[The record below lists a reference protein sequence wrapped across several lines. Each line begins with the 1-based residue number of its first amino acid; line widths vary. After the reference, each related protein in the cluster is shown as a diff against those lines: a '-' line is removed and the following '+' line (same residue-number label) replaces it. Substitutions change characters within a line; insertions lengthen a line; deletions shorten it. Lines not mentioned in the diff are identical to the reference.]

1 MPASNVLDDIRKLIT
16 YKGFTKLALARF
28 ISNVGNGITP
38 IAMSFGVLGLPNGTA
53 SQLSLVLGSQM
64 IPLLLFMLFGGV
76 VGDRY
81 KRNKIVGGSDILGS
95 AFVLVSASSFIFG
108 FVSIPLLCAMGAL
121 FGVLNALWWPAFS
134 GVLPEILPKDQLQR
148 GNSVIGLL
156 TNFGYTGGALVG
168 GVLVTLFGSG
178 WALAVDAL
186 SFFIAGAL
194 VWSIDLPKIIR
205 DESGTMFHQLR
216 QGWREFISRRWVVS
230 VVIAFTFINLAYE
243 STIGVLGPLATKE
256 NGYGPKEWSLV
267 LAISTVGMIITG
279 LLLLKVRLRKPLLYG
294 ITPMLFMAGWIFSL
308 TFGIHIWIP
317 IAISFFAGVAIEIFY
332 VAWSTSMQQNIP
344 EESYSRVVS
353 YDALGSYALA
363 PLGLIFIGPVA
374 ENIGTKNAL
383 YILSALVFIATVSA
397 LSVREVREVREVR
410 NEA

>member
-1 MPASNVLDDIRKLIT
+1 MHASNALDDLRALGA
-16 YKGFTKLALARF
+16 YRGFTKLALARF
-28 ISNVGNGITP
+28 ISNLGNGITP
-38 IAMSFGVLGLPNGTA
+38 IALSFGVLGLPNGSA

-76 VGDRY
+76 IGDRY

-134 GVLPEILPKDQLQR
+134 GVLPEILPKEQLQR

-156 TNFGYTGGALVG
+156 TNFGYTAGALVG
-168 GVLVTLFGSG
+168 GILVAFAGSG
-178 WALAVDAL
+178 WALAVDAF
-186 SFFIAGAL
+186 SFFIAGVL

-205 DESGTMFHQLR
+205 DESGTMFHQLVV
-216 QGWREFISRRWVVS
+216 GWREFIARKWVVS

-256 NGYGPKEWSLV
+256 SGYGPREWSLV
-267 LAISTVGMIITG
+267 LAVSTVGMIITG
-279 LLLLKVRLRKPLLYG
+279 LVLLKVRLTKPLVYG
-294 ITPMLFMAGWIFSL
+294 ITPMLLMATWIFSI
-308 TFGIHIWIP
+308 TFSADIWIP
-317 IAISFFAGVAIEIFY
+317 IIVAFFAGVAIEIFY
-332 VAWSTSMQQNIP
+332 VAWSTSMQHNIP
-344 EESYSRVVS
+344 EEAYSRVVS

-363 PLGLIFIGPVA
+363 PLGLIFIGPLA
-374 ENIGTKNAL
+374 EQIGTKNAL
-383 YILSALVFIATVSA
+383 YILAALVFVAAIGA
-397 LSVREVREVREVR
+397 LSVREVRQVR

>member
-1 MPASNVLDDIRKLIT
+1 MPASNALDDLRALGA
-16 YKGFTKLALARF
+16 YRGFTKLALARF
-28 ISNVGNGITP
+28 ISNLGNGITP
-38 IAMSFGVLGLPNGTA
+38 IALSFGVLGLPNGSA

-76 VGDRY
+76 IGDRY

-134 GVLPEILPKDQLQR
+134 GVLPEILPKEQLQR

-156 TNFGYTGGALVG
+156 TNFGYTAGALVG
-168 GVLVTLFGSG
+168 GILVAFAGSG
-178 WALAVDAL
+178 WALAVDAF
-186 SFFIAGAL
+186 SFFIAGVL

-205 DESGTMFHQLR
+205 DESGTMFHQLVV
-216 QGWREFISRRWVVS
+216 GWREFIARKWVVS

-256 NGYGPKEWSLV
+256 SGYGPREWSLV
-267 LAISTVGMIITG
+267 LAVSTVGMIITG
-279 LLLLKVRLRKPLLYG
+279 LVLLKVRLTKPLVYG
-294 ITPMLFMAGWIFSL
+294 ITPMLLMATWIFSI
-308 TFGIHIWIP
+308 TFSADIWIP
-317 IAISFFAGVAIEIFY
+317 IIVAFFAGVAIEIFY
-332 VAWSTSMQQNIP
+332 VAWSTSMQHNIP
-344 EESYSRVVS
+344 EEAYSRVVS
-353 YDALGSYALA
+353 YDALGSFALA
-363 PLGLIFIGPVA
+363 PLGLIFIGPLA
-374 ENIGTKNAL
+374 EQIGTKNAL
-383 YILSALVFIATVSA
+383 YILAALVFVAAIGA
-397 LSVREVREVREVR
+397 LSVREVRQVR

>member
-1 MPASNVLDDIRKLIT
+1 MPAFSALDDLRALAG

-28 ISNVGNGITP
+28 ISNLGNGITP
-38 IAMSFGVLGLPNGTA
+38 IALSFGVLGLPNGSA

-76 VGDRY
+76 IGDRY

-121 FGVLNALWWPAFS
+121 FGLLNALWWPAFS

-156 TNFGYTGGALVG
+156 SNFGYTGGALVG
-168 GVLVTLFGSG
+168 GILVAFAGSG

-186 SFFIAGAL
+186 SFFIAGVL
-194 VWSIDLPKIIR
+194 VWSIDLPRIIR
-205 DESGTMFHQLR
+205 DDSSTMFHQLVV
-216 QGWREFISRRWVVS
+216 GWREFIARKWVVS
-230 VVIAFTFINLAYE
+230 VVISFTFINLAYE

-256 NGYGPKEWSLV
+256 SGYGPREWSLV
-267 LAISTVGMIITG
+267 LAVSTVGMIVTG
-279 LLLLKVRLRKPLLYG
+279 LVLLKVQLTKPLVYG
-294 ITPMLFMAGWIFSL
+294 ITPMLLMAVWIFSI
-308 TFGIHIWIP
+308 TFSADIWIP
-317 IAISFFAGVAIEIFY
+317 IAIAFFAGVAIEIFY
-332 VAWSTSMQQNIP
+332 VAWSTSMQHNIP
-344 EESYSRVVS
+344 EEAYSRVVS

-363 PLGLIFIGPVA
+363 PLGLIFIGPLA
-374 ENIGTKNAL
+374 EHIGTKNAL
-383 YILSALVFIATVSA
+383 YLLAALVFIAATGA
-397 LSVREVREVREVR
+397 LSVREVRQVR

>member
-1 MPASNVLDDIRKLIT
+1 MPASSALNDIRALSA

-28 ISNVGNGITP
+28 ISNLGNGITP
-38 IAMSFGVLGLPNGTA
+38 VAMSFGILGLPNGSA

-95 AFVLVSASSFIFG
+95 AFVMVSASSFIFG

-121 FGVLNALWWPAFS
+121 FGLLNALWWPAFS
-134 GVLPEILPKDQLQR
+134 GVLPEILPKEQLQR

-156 TNFGYTGGALVG
+156 TNFGYTAGALVG
-168 GVLVTLFGSG
+168 GALVAIAGSG

-186 SFFIAGAL
+186 SFFIAGVL
-194 VWSIDLPKIIR
+194 VWSIDLPRIIR
-205 DESGTMFHQLR
+205 DESGTMFQQLKE
-216 QGWREFISRRWVVS
+216 GWREFISRKWVVS

-256 NGYGPKEWSLV
+256 SGYGPREWSLV
-267 LAISTVGMIITG
+267 LAVSTVGMIITG
-279 LLLLKVRLRKPLLYG
+279 LLLLKVQLRKPLIYG
-294 ITPMLFMAGWIFSL
+294 ITPMLFMAIWIFSIS
-308 TFGIHIWIP
+308 FSVDIWIP
-317 IAISFFAGVAIEIFY
+317 IVISFFAGVAIEIFY
-332 VAWSTSMQQNIP
+332 VAWSTSMQHNIP

-363 PLGLIFIGPVA
+363 PLGLIFIGPLA
-374 ENIGTKNAL
+374 EQIGTKNAL
-383 YILSALVFIATVSA
+383 YILAGLVLVATISA
-397 LSVREVREVREVR
+397 LSVREVRQVR
-410 NEA
+410 NET

>member
-1 MPASNVLDDIRKLIT
+1 MPAFSALDDLRALVA

-28 ISNVGNGITP
+28 ISNLGNGITP
-38 IAMSFGVLGLPNGTA
+38 IALSFGVLGLPNGSA

-76 VGDRY
+76 IGDRY

-134 GVLPEILPKDQLQR
+134 GVLPEILPKEQLQR

-156 TNFGYTGGALVG
+156 SNFGYTAGALVG
-168 GVLVTLFGSG
+168 GILVAFAGSG
-178 WALAVDAL
+178 WALAVDAF
-186 SFFIAGAL
+186 SFFIAGVL

-205 DESGTMFHQLR
+205 DESGTMFHQLVV
-216 QGWREFISRRWVVS
+216 GWREFIARKWVVS

-256 NGYGPKEWSLV
+256 SGYGPREWSLV
-267 LAISTVGMIITG
+267 LAVSTVGMILTG
-279 LLLLKVRLRKPLLYG
+279 LVLLKVRLTKPLVYG
-294 ITPMLFMAGWIFSL
+294 ITPMLFMATWIFSI
-308 TFGIHIWIP
+308 TFSADIWIP
-317 IAISFFAGVAIEIFY
+317 IIAAFFAGVAIEIFY
-332 VAWSTSMQQNIP
+332 VAWSTSMQHNIP
-344 EESYSRVVS
+344 EEAYSRVIS

-363 PLGLIFIGPVA
+363 PLGLIFIGPLA
-374 ENIGTKNAL
+374 EQIGTKNAL
-383 YILSALVFIATVSA
+383 YILAALVFVAAIGA
-397 LSVREVREVREVR
+397 LSVREVRQVR

>member
-1 MPASNVLDDIRKLIT
+1 MPAFSALDDLRALVA

-28 ISNVGNGITP
+28 ISNLGNGITP
-38 IAMSFGVLGLPNGTA
+38 IALSFGVLGLPNGSA

-76 VGDRY
+76 IGDRY

-134 GVLPEILPKDQLQR
+134 GVLPEILPKEQLQR

-156 TNFGYTGGALVG
+156 SNFGYTAGALVG
-168 GVLVTLFGSG
+168 GILVAFAGSG
-178 WALAVDAL
+178 WALAVDAF
-186 SFFIAGAL
+186 SFFIAGVL

-205 DESGTMFHQLR
+205 DESGTMFHQLVV
-216 QGWREFISRRWVVS
+216 GWREFMARKWVVS

-256 NGYGPKEWSLV
+256 SGYGPREWSLV
-267 LAISTVGMIITG
+267 LAVSTVGMILTG
-279 LLLLKVRLRKPLLYG
+279 LVLLKVRLTKPLVYG
-294 ITPMLFMAGWIFSL
+294 ITPMLLMATWIFSI
-308 TFGIHIWIP
+308 TFSADIWIP
-317 IAISFFAGVAIEIFY
+317 IIVAFFAGVAIEIFY
-332 VAWSTSMQQNIP
+332 VAWSTSMQHNIP
-344 EESYSRVVS
+344 EEAYSRVIS

-363 PLGLIFIGPVA
+363 PLGLIFIGPLA
-374 ENIGTKNAL
+374 EQIGTKNAL
-383 YILSALVFIATVSA
+383 YILAALVFVAAIGA
-397 LSVREVREVREVR
+397 LSVREVRQVR

>member
-1 MPASNVLDDIRKLIT
+1 MPAFSALDDLRALVA

-28 ISNVGNGITP
+28 ISNLGNGITP
-38 IAMSFGVLGLPNGTA
+38 IALSFGVLGLPNGSA

-76 VGDRY
+76 IGDRY

-134 GVLPEILPKDQLQR
+134 GVLPEILPKEQLQR

-156 TNFGYTGGALVG
+156 SNFGYTAGALVG
-168 GVLVTLFGSG
+168 GILVAFAGSG
-178 WALAVDAL
+178 WALAVDAF
-186 SFFIAGAL
+186 SFFIAGVL

-205 DESGTMFHQLR
+205 DESGTMFHQLVV
-216 QGWREFISRRWVVS
+216 GWREFIARKWVVS

-256 NGYGPKEWSLV
+256 SGYGPREWSLV
-267 LAISTVGMIITG
+267 LAVSTVGMILTG
-279 LLLLKVRLRKPLLYG
+279 LVLLKVRLTKPLVYG
-294 ITPMLFMAGWIFSL
+294 ITPMLLMATWIFSI
-308 TFGIHIWIP
+308 TFSADIWIP
-317 IAISFFAGVAIEIFY
+317 IIVAFFAGVAIEIFY
-332 VAWSTSMQQNIP
+332 VAWSTSMQHNIP
-344 EESYSRVVS
+344 EEAYSRVIS

-363 PLGLIFIGPVA
+363 PLGLIFIGPLA
-374 ENIGTKNAL
+374 EQIGTKNAL
-383 YILSALVFIATVSA
+383 YILAALVFVAAIGA
-397 LSVREVREVREVR
+397 LSVREVRQVR
-410 NEA
+410 NET

>member
-1 MPASNVLDDIRKLIT
+1 MPASNALDDLRALGA
-16 YKGFTKLALARF
+16 YRGFTKLALARF
-28 ISNVGNGITP
+28 ISNLGNGLTP
-38 IAMSFGVLGLPNGTA
+38 IALSFGVLGLPNGSA

-76 VGDRY
+76 IGDRY

-134 GVLPEILPKDQLQR
+134 GVLPEILPKEQLQR

-156 TNFGYTGGALVG
+156 TNFGYTAGALVG
-168 GVLVTLFGSG
+168 GILVAFAGSG
-178 WALAVDAL
+178 WALAVDAF
-186 SFFIAGAL
+186 SFFIAGVL

-205 DESGTMFHQLR
+205 DESGTMFHQLVV
-216 QGWREFISRRWVVS
+216 GWREFIARKWVVS

-256 NGYGPKEWSLV
+256 SGYGPREWSLV
-267 LAISTVGMIITG
+267 LAVSTVGMIITG
-279 LLLLKVRLRKPLLYG
+279 LVLLKVRLTKPLVYG
-294 ITPMLFMAGWIFSL
+294 ITPMLLMATWIFSI
-308 TFGIHIWIP
+308 TFSADIWIP
-317 IAISFFAGVAIEIFY
+317 IIVAFFAGVAIEIFY
-332 VAWSTSMQQNIP
+332 VAWSTSMQHNIP
-344 EESYSRVVS
+344 EEAYSRVVS

-363 PLGLIFIGPVA
+363 PLGLIFIGPLA
-374 ENIGTKNAL
+374 EQIGTKNAL
-383 YILSALVFIATVSA
+383 YILAALVFVAAIGA
-397 LSVREVREVREVR
+397 LSVREVRQVR

>member
-1 MPASNVLDDIRKLIT
+1 MPAFSALDDLRALVA

-28 ISNVGNGITP
+28 ISNLGNGITP
-38 IAMSFGVLGLPNGTA
+38 IALSFGVLGLPNGSA

-76 VGDRY
+76 IGDRY

-134 GVLPEILPKDQLQR
+134 GVLPEILPKEQLQR

-156 TNFGYTGGALVG
+156 SNFGYTAGALVG
-168 GVLVTLFGSG
+168 GILVAFAGSG
-178 WALAVDAL
+178 WALAVDAF
-186 SFFIAGAL
+186 SFFIAGVL

-205 DESGTMFHQLR
+205 DESGTMFHQLVV
-216 QGWREFISRRWVVS
+216 GWREFMARKWVVS

-256 NGYGPKEWSLV
+256 SGYGPREWSLV
-267 LAISTVGMIITG
+267 LAVSTVGMILTG
-279 LLLLKVRLRKPLLYG
+279 LVLLKVRLTKPLVYG
-294 ITPMLFMAGWIFSL
+294 ITPMLLMATWIFSI
-308 TFGIHIWIP
+308 TFSADIWIP
-317 IAISFFAGVAIEIFY
+317 IIVAFFAGVAIEIFY
-332 VAWSTSMQQNIP
+332 VAWSTSMQHNIP
-344 EESYSRVVS
+344 EEAYSRVIS

-363 PLGLIFIGPVA
+363 PLGLIFIGPLA
-374 ENIGTKNAL
+374 EQIGTKNAL
-383 YILSALVFIATVSA
+383 YILAALVFVAAIGA
-397 LSVREVREVREVR
+397 LSVREVRQVR
-410 NEA
+410 NET

>member
-1 MPASNVLDDIRKLIT
+1 MPVFSALDDLRALAG

-28 ISNVGNGITP
+28 ISNLGNGITP
-38 IAMSFGVLGLPNGTA
+38 IALSFGVLGLPNGSA

-76 VGDRY
+76 IGDRY

-121 FGVLNALWWPAFS
+121 FGLLNALWWPAFS

-156 TNFGYTGGALVG
+156 SNFGYTGGALVG
-168 GVLVTLFGSG
+168 GIVVAFAGSG

-186 SFFIAGAL
+186 SFFIAGVL
-194 VWSIDLPKIIR
+194 VWSIDLPRIIR
-205 DESGTMFHQLR
+205 DDSGTMFHQLVV
-216 QGWREFISRRWVVS
+216 GWREFIARKWVVS

-256 NGYGPKEWSLV
+256 SGYGPREWSLV
-267 LAISTVGMIITG
+267 LAVSTVGMIVTG
-279 LLLLKVRLRKPLLYG
+279 LVLLKVQLTKPLVYG
-294 ITPMLFMAGWIFSL
+294 ITPMLLMAVWIFSI
-308 TFGIHIWIP
+308 TFSTDIWIP
-317 IAISFFAGVAIEIFY
+317 IAIAFFAGVAIEIFY
-332 VAWSTSMQQNIP
+332 VAWSTSMQHNIP
-344 EESYSRVVS
+344 EEAYSRVVS

-363 PLGLIFIGPVA
+363 PLGLIFIGPLA
-374 ENIGTKNAL
+374 EHIGTKNAL
-383 YILSALVFIATVSA
+383 YLLAALVFIAATGA
-397 LSVREVREVREVR
+397 LSVREVRQVR

>member
-1 MPASNVLDDIRKLIT
+1 MPAFSALDNLRALVA

-28 ISNVGNGITP
+28 ISNLGNGITP
-38 IAMSFGVLGLPNGTA
+38 IALSFGVLGLPNGSA

-76 VGDRY
+76 IGDRY

-134 GVLPEILPKDQLQR
+134 GVLPEILPKEQLQR

-156 TNFGYTGGALVG
+156 SNFGYTAGALVG
-168 GVLVTLFGSG
+168 GILVAFAGSG
-178 WALAVDAL
+178 WALAVDAF
-186 SFFIAGAL
+186 SFFIAGVL

-205 DESGTMFHQLR
+205 DESGTMFHQLVV
-216 QGWREFISRRWVVS
+216 GWREFMARKWVVS

-256 NGYGPKEWSLV
+256 SGYGPREWSLV
-267 LAISTVGMIITG
+267 LAVSTVGMILTG
-279 LLLLKVRLRKPLLYG
+279 LVLLKVRLTKPLVYG
-294 ITPMLFMAGWIFSL
+294 ITPMLLMATWIFSI
-308 TFGIHIWIP
+308 TFSADIWIP
-317 IAISFFAGVAIEIFY
+317 IIVAFFAGVAIEIFY
-332 VAWSTSMQQNIP
+332 VAWSTSMQHNIP
-344 EESYSRVVS
+344 EEAYSRVIS

-363 PLGLIFIGPVA
+363 PLGLIFIGPLA
-374 ENIGTKNAL
+374 EQIGTKNAL
-383 YILSALVFIATVSA
+383 YILAALVFVAAIGA
-397 LSVREVREVREVR
+397 LSVREVRQVR

>member
-1 MPASNVLDDIRKLIT
+1 MPASNALDDLRALGA
-16 YKGFTKLALARF
+16 YRGFTKLALARF
-28 ISNVGNGITP
+28 ISNLGNGITP
-38 IAMSFGVLGLPNGTA
+38 IALSFGVLGLPNGSA

-76 VGDRY
+76 IGDRY

-134 GVLPEILPKDQLQR
+134 GVLPEILPKEQLQR

-156 TNFGYTGGALVG
+156 TNFGYTAGALVG
-168 GVLVTLFGSG
+168 GILVAFAGSG
-178 WALAVDAL
+178 WALAVDAF
-186 SFFIAGAL
+186 SFFIAGVL

-205 DESGTMFHQLR
+205 DESGTMFHQLVV
-216 QGWREFISRRWVVS
+216 GWREFIARKWVVS

-256 NGYGPKEWSLV
+256 SGYGPREWSLV
-267 LAISTVGMIITG
+267 LAVSTVGMIITG
-279 LLLLKVRLRKPLLYG
+279 LVLLKVRLTKPLVYG
-294 ITPMLFMAGWIFSL
+294 ITPMLLMATWIFSI
-308 TFGIHIWIP
+308 TFSADIWIP
-317 IAISFFAGVAIEIFY
+317 IIVAFFAGVAIEIFY
-332 VAWSTSMQQNIP
+332 VAWSTSMQHNIP
-344 EESYSRVVS
+344 EEAYSRVVS
-353 YDALGSYALA
+353 YDALGSFALA
-363 PLGLIFIGPVA
+363 PIGLIFIGPLA
-374 ENIGTKNAL
+374 EQIGTKNAL
-383 YILSALVFIATVSA
+383 YILAALVFVAAIGA
-397 LSVREVREVREVR
+397 LSVREVRQVR

>member
-1 MPASNVLDDIRKLIT
+1 MPAFSALDDLRALVA

-28 ISNVGNGITP
+28 ISNLGNGITP
-38 IAMSFGVLGLPNGTA
+38 IALSFGVLGLPNGSA

-76 VGDRY
+76 IGDRY

-134 GVLPEILPKDQLQR
+134 GVLPEILPKEQLQR

-156 TNFGYTGGALVG
+156 SNFGYTAGALVG
-168 GVLVTLFGSG
+168 GILVAFAGSG
-178 WALAVDAL
+178 WALAVDAF
-186 SFFIAGAL
+186 SFFIAGVL

-205 DESGTMFHQLR
+205 DESGTMFHQLVV
-216 QGWREFISRRWVVS
+216 GWREFIARKWVVS

-256 NGYGPKEWSLV
+256 SGYGPREWSLV
-267 LAISTVGMIITG
+267 LAVSTVGMILTG
-279 LLLLKVRLRKPLLYG
+279 LVLLKVRLTKPLVYG
-294 ITPMLFMAGWIFSL
+294 ITPMLFMATWIFSI
-308 TFGIHIWIP
+308 TFSADIWIP
-317 IAISFFAGVAIEIFY
+317 IIVAFFAGVAIEIFY
-332 VAWSTSMQQNIP
+332 VAWSTSMQHNIP
-344 EESYSRVVS
+344 EEAYSRVIS

-363 PLGLIFIGPVA
+363 PLGLIFIGPLA
-374 ENIGTKNAL
+374 EQIGTKNAL
-383 YILSALVFIATVSA
+383 YILAALVFVAAISA
-397 LSVREVREVREVR
+397 LSVREVRQVR

>member
-1 MPASNVLDDIRKLIT
+1 MPAFSALDDLRALAG

-28 ISNVGNGITP
+28 ISNLGNGITP
-38 IAMSFGVLGLPNGTA
+38 IALSFGVLGLPNGSA

-76 VGDRY
+76 IGDRY

-121 FGVLNALWWPAFS
+121 FGLLNALWWPAFS

-156 TNFGYTGGALVG
+156 SNFGYTGGALVG
-168 GVLVTLFGSG
+168 GIVVAFAGSG

-186 SFFIAGAL
+186 SFFIAGVL
-194 VWSIDLPKIIR
+194 VWSIDLPRIIR
-205 DESGTMFHQLR
+205 DDSGTMFHQLVV
-216 QGWREFISRRWVVS
+216 GWREFIARKWVVS

-256 NGYGPKEWSLV
+256 SGYGPREWSLV
-267 LAISTVGMIITG
+267 LAVSTVGMIVTG
-279 LLLLKVRLRKPLLYG
+279 LVLLKVQLTKPLVYG
-294 ITPMLFMAGWIFSL
+294 ITPMLLMAVWIFSI
-308 TFGIHIWIP
+308 TFSTDIWIP
-317 IAISFFAGVAIEIFY
+317 IAIAFFAGVAIEIFY
-332 VAWSTSMQQNIP
+332 VAWSTSMQHNIP
-344 EESYSRVVS
+344 EEAYSRVVS

-363 PLGLIFIGPVA
+363 PLGLIFIGPLA
-374 ENIGTKNAL
+374 EHIGTKNAL
-383 YILSALVFIATVSA
+383 YLLAALVFIAATGA
-397 LSVREVREVREVR
+397 LSVREVRQVR